1 MRIGVTGPIK
11 VRPLLDHLD
20 GRAQQYADWGEGGTQ
35 VTQLVHELVEKG
47 YCLVVVTLDTRAT
60 SEIILSGKKLKV
72 CIGSYRS
79 RIRNRMT
86 DVFRKERR
94 CVRRTLLRESPD
106 VVHAHWTY
114 EYALGALATD
124 LPTVT
129 TIRDW
134 APAILGNTPPW
145 PYRLLRLF
153 MAMYVFWKGTHFTA
167 NSPYIAS
174 KVHRWF
180 GWDIP
185 VIPNALS
192 DDQFWTGERIPSLDE
207 PTFVSINNGFGP
219 RKNVRTLLRAFQ
231 TVRDSLPGAQLQ
243 LFGSEYGKGEE
254 AHDWAVCN
262 SLTHGVDFRGKVS
275 HQDVITAVREAEALV
290 HPAREES
297 FGNTLVEAM
306 AQKTPVI
313 AGRESGAVPWVL
325 DYGTAGVL
333 TDINSPKAVADA
345 MLRLV
350 DSEEQWRT
358 FSEAGF
364 QRASEEFR
372 LSVTADRFADIYN
385 QLIAQ

>member
-1 MRIGVTGPIK
+1 MRIGIASDVKI
-11 VRPLLDHLD
+11 RPLLDHLS
-20 GRAQQYADWGEGGTQ
+20 GRVHRYADWGQGGTQ
-35 VTQLVHELVEKG
+35 VTQLVGELVNRG
-47 YCLVVVTLDTRAT
+47 YQVIIATLDPRAT
-60 SEIILSGKKLKV
+60 SEVVLEGTNLKI
-72 CIGSYRS
+72 CIGPSRA
-79 RIRNRMT
+79 RIRHRMI
-86 DVFRKERR
+86 DAFRDERHFVKR
-94 CVRRTLLRESPD
+94 ALQRESPGAI
-106 VVHAHWTY
+106 HAHWTY

-124 LPTVT
+124 IPTVT

-134 APAILGNTPPW
+134 APTILGNTPPW

-180 GWDIP
+180 GWEIP

-192 DDQFWTGERIPSLDE
+192 DDQFWKGERIPALNE

-219 RKNVRTLLRAFQ
+219 RKNVRTLLEAFRS
-231 TVRDSLPGAQLQ
+231 VRDSLPGARLQ
-243 LFGSEYGKGEE
+243 LFGAEYGKGEE
-254 AHDWAVCN
+254 AHAWAVSN
-262 SLTHGVDFRGKVS
+262 SLTQGVDFRGKVP

-313 AGRESGAVPWVL
+313 AGRESGAVSWVL
-325 DYGTAGVL
+325 DHGNAGVL
-333 TDINSPKAVADA
+333 TDINSPEAVAEA

-350 DSEEQWRT
+350 CSKERWRT

-372 LSVTADRFADIYN
+372 LSVTTDRFVEIYN
-385 QLIAQ
+385 QLTAQ